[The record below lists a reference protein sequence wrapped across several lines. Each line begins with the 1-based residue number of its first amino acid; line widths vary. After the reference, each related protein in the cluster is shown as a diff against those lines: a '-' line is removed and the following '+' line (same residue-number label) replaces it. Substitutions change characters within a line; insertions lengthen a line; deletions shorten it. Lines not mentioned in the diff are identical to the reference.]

1 MKKLLLLLIL
11 SFLSLNSMAKNGDV
25 YYCVT
30 KSYSSINL
38 EGIYNYETNN
48 FKFKFMKNKLIFDD
62 KFEPIFASRELSIIF
77 GDDEYFIARS
87 SDITDMPEFAIYS
100 YGEFVYSWGGGG
112 QIYTVVAKCDT
123 F

>member
-11 SFLSLNSMAKNGDV
+11 SFLSLNSIAKNGDV

-48 FKFKFMKNKLIFDD
+48 FKFEFMKNKLIFDD
-62 KFEPIFASRELSIIF
+62 KFPLFASRELSIIF
-77 GDDEYFIARS
+77 GDDEYFHARS
-87 SDITDMPEFAIYS
+87 SDINAMPQFAIYS
-100 YGEFVYSWGGGG
+100 YGGEFVYSWGGVKFI
-112 QIYTVVAKCDT
+112 Q
-123 F
+123 